1 MTEAWDA
8 FLRTIASFIL
18 QFSSNILKVC
28 GPDWEGRGESEVDKP
43 RLTIAVVR

>member
-28 GPDWEGRGESEVDKP
+28 GPDREERGESEGNKTK
-43 RLTIAVVR
+43 LTIAVVG